1 MAKERARSP
10 VTGRFMKQDQLDLA
24 TRANEVANKQLN
36 TEKQLGKLFSSGL
49 RLQKDRLNTEED
61 TLAALKGQRD
71 LTKEQVEAYE
81 DLADKSQTTADAIED
96 LAPGM
101 VSFAKGAEQTAM
113 SMQAL
118 LGPIGIAIGIFITIF
133 KVVTGVAKKIAETR
147 KDLGVS
153 ALEAVKLEAAF
164 FGIEKLAAL
173 SGLEAEDLKE
183 SFKAARDNL
192 GATTDEALGLSLN
205 LAKAAMQSGTTAD
218 QLTSVLSV
226 MESVSGASREA
237 LLAQIEINRQLIGAA
252 GLAPA
257 DIFRDIADNA
267 EFFAQF
273 AKDGSQNIVQAGI
286 AAKKLGLNMSAVASI
301 TESLLNFESSI
312 ESQLEASVL
321 LGRQIN
327 LDRARQLALTG
338 DQAGMMEEILK
349 QVGGEAEFNR
359 MNVIQRKALAES
371 VGVSVEQLSRLVRN
385 NTAGGTAGAVG
396 AAVAGG
402 NNVYS
407 DPTTHEYLRKI
418 ARQTEGLG

>member
-10 VTGRFMKQDQLDLA
+10 VTGRFMKQSQLDLA
-24 TRANEVANKQLN
+24 TKANEVANKQLD

-49 RLQKDRLNTEED
+49 RLTKSRLSNEED
-61 TLAALKGQRD
+61 IHASLVGQRD
-71 LTKEQVEAYE
+71 LTKEQVDNYDE
-81 DLADKSQTTADAIED
+81 LAKKSQETADAIED

-118 LGPIGIAIGIFITIF
+118 LGPIGIAIAVFISIY

-153 ALEAVKLEAAF
+153 AIEAVKLEAAF
-164 FGIEKLAAL
+164 FGLEKVAAL

-205 LAKAAMQSGTTAD
+205 LAKVAMQSGTTAA
-218 QLTSVLSV
+218 QLTQVLSV

-237 LLAQIEINRQLIGAA
+237 LLAQIEINRQLIGSA

-257 DIFRDIADNA
+257 DIFRDIAENA

-273 AKDGSQNIVQAGI
+273 AKDGSQNLIGAGV
-286 AAKKLGLNMSAVASI
+286 AARKLGLDMSVLAGTA
-301 TESLLNFESSI
+301 ESLLDFESSI
-312 ESQLEASVL
+312 EKQLEASLL

-327 LDRARQLALTG
+327 LDKARQLAFNN
-338 DQAGMMEEILK
+338 DIEGMQQEILRA
-349 QVGGEAEFNR
+349 VGGEAEFNR
-359 MNVIQRKALAES
+359 MNVIQRKALADS
-371 VGVSVEQLSRLVRN
+371 VGVNVEQLSRLVRN
-385 NTAGGTAGAVG
+385 NQASTVG
-396 AAVAGG
+396 AAAGAASIG
-402 NNVYS
+402 ENTFS
-407 DPTTHEYLRKI
+407 DPESHRLLGKI
-418 ARQTEGLG
+418 YGELSTRD

>member
-10 VTGRFMKQDQLDLA
+10 VTGRFMKQSQLDLA
-24 TRANEVANKQLN
+24 TKANEVANKQLD

-49 RLQKDRLNTEED
+49 RLTKSRLSNEED
-61 TLAALKGQRD
+61 IHASLVGQRD
-71 LTKEQVEAYE
+71 LTKEQVDNYDE
-81 DLADKSQTTADAIED
+81 LAKKSQETADAIED

-118 LGPIGIAIGIFITIF
+118 LGPIGIAIAVFISIY

-153 ALEAVKLEAAF
+153 AIEAVKLEAAF
-164 FGIEKLAAL
+164 FGLEKVAAL

-205 LAKAAMQSGTTAD
+205 LAKVAMQSGTTAD
-218 QLTSVLSV
+218 QLTQVLSV

-237 LLAQIEINRQLIGAA
+237 LLAQIEINRQLIGSA

-257 DIFRDIADNA
+257 DIFRDIAENA

-273 AKDGSQNIVQAGI
+273 AKDGSQNLIGAGV
-286 AAKKLGLNMSAVASI
+286 AARKLGLDMSVLAGTA
-301 TESLLNFESSI
+301 ESLLDFESSI
-312 ESQLEASVL
+312 EKQLEASLL

-327 LDRARQLALTG
+327 LDKARQLAFNN
-338 DQAGMMEEILK
+338 DIEGMQQEILRA
-349 QVGGEAEFNR
+349 VGGEAEFNR
-359 MNVIQRKALAES
+359 MNVIQRKALADS
-371 VGVSVEQLSRLVRN
+371 VGVNVEQLSRLVRN
-385 NTAGGTAGAVG
+385 NQASTVG
-396 AAVAGG
+396 AAAGAASIG
-402 NNVYS
+402 ENTFS
-407 DPTTHEYLRKI
+407 DPESHRLLGKI
-418 ARQTEGLG
+418 YGELSTRD

>member
-1 MAKERARSP
+1 MARSP
-10 VTGRFMKQDQLDLA
+10 VTGRFMKQEQLDLA
-24 TRANEVANKQLN
+24 ERANEVANKQLE
-36 TEKQLGKLFSSGL
+36 TEKQLGSFVSGL
-49 RLQKDRLNTEED
+49 LKLKKDRLNTEED

-71 LTKEQVEAYE
+71 LTKEQVDAFD
-81 DLADKSQTTADAIED
+81 DLADKSQSTADAIED

-118 LGPIGIAIGIFITIF
+118 LGPIGIAIGIFIAIF

-153 ALEAVKLEAAF
+153 AAEAVKLEAAF

-301 TESLLNFESSI
+301 TESLLDFESSI
-312 ESQLEASVL
+312 ESQLEASLL

-327 LDRARQLALTG
+327 LDRARQLALAG
-338 DQAGMMEEILK
+338 DQSAMMEEILR
-349 QVGGEAEFNR
+349 QVGGEAEFNK
-359 MNVIQRKALAES
+359 MNVIQRKALAQS
-371 VGVSVEQLSRLVRN
+371 VGVNVEQLSRLVRN

-396 AAVAGG
+396 AAVAGAS
-402 NNVYS
+402 NTYS
-407 DPTTHEYLRKI
+407 DPESHRYLAKI
-418 ARQTEGLG
+418 ARNTE